1 MAERLLVVVDAFA
14 ARGGG
19 VDVLPAVPS
28 DRLPALTFAVTLR
41 GSDGAERPAQAVA
54 VLSHVRGRLPP
65 LARVRVEGVSLAEV
79 PPGTEIW
86 SETPP
91 GEP

>member
-1 MAERLLVVVDAFA
+1 MAERLLVVTDAFA

-28 DRLPALTFAVTLR
+28 DRLPALSFPVTLC
-41 GSDGAERPAQAVA
+41 GTDGAEWSARASA
-54 VLSHVRGRLPP
+54 VLSHVRGPPPP
-65 LARVRVEGVSLAEV
+65 LARVRLEAVSVAEV

-86 SETPP
+86 TETPQP
-91 GEP
+91 AP